1 MQRIVLDQDVKPISE
16 FRANAAS
23 LVQQVRRTKRP
34 LVITQQ
40 GKSAAVLM
48 DVTEYENL
56 IARLELLQDIET
68 ADAQLNEGLG
78 ISHSAARKNALE
90 RLRK

>member
-1 MQRIVLDQDVKPISE
+1 MQRINLEQDVKPISE

-23 LVQQVRRTKRP
+23 LVQQVRDTKRP

-40 GKSAAVLM
+40 GKSAAVLI

-56 IARLELLQDIET
+56 LARLELLEDVEM
-68 ADAQLNEGLG
+68 ADAQLNKGFG
-78 ISHSAARKNALE
+78 INHKGARKKALKNI
-90 RLRK
+90 R